1 MPKDFISV
9 VQDLEDLLCHHIT
22 ASLAEDFVDELVG
35 ILKAVLNIDR
45 NTHWSIQSFLYD
57 LRDEY
62 YRLRTPTPLLPP
74 ILHTVSLL
82 HDPTNNSQLLIKDEN
97 TDLTSEQPQRSRPPN
112 DIWPRLNRS
121 VVEPLSTMP
130 MTHDIGP
137 DMPSFAIRYA
147 DQVYN
152 VLRLQA
158 KMPYKPFIE
167 VLTENGFV
175 KGPSSSSSTAAAA
188 PTNARS
194 RAEDEPDDAVMHDCA
209 PVDAGSGST
218 VGEHAQ
224 EYEAGLLSRLA
235 FLEDRVVILE
245 RREELLEGQ
254 LDRATQAMGALRSTN
269 LDLARKV
276 SEVQQRNHDLRRT
289 YAV

>member
-22 ASLAEDFVDELVG
+22 ASTPEDFVDELAD
-35 ILKAVLNIDR
+35 IIKAVLNVDR

-57 LRDEY
+57 LRQEY
-62 YRLRTPTPLLPP
+62 YR
-74 ILHTVSLL
+74 IH
-82 HDPTNNSQLLIKDEN
+82 
-97 TDLTSEQPQRSRPPN
+97 LTSEQPQRSRPQD

-152 VLRLQA
+152 VIRLQA

-167 VLTENGFV
+167 VLTENGFI
-175 KGPSSSSSTAAAA
+175 KGPSASSSAAA
-188 PTNARS
+188 TNTDAR
-194 RAEDEPDDAVMHDCA
+194 RAGNEPGDAVMHDCA
-209 PVDAGSGST
+209 PADASGSGSNIS
-218 VGEHAQ
+218 EHVQ
-224 EYEAGLLSRLA
+224 EYDASLLSRLA

-245 RREELLEGQ
+245 RREELLDGQ
-254 LDRATQAMGALRSTN
+254 LDRATQAMSALRSTN

>member
-22 ASLAEDFVDELVG
+22 ASIAEDFVDELVG

-62 YRLRTPTPLLPP
+62 YRL
-74 ILHTVSLL
+74 H
-82 HDPTNNSQLLIKDEN
+82 
-97 TDLTSEQPQRSRPPN
+97 LTSEQPQRSRPPD

-175 KGPSSSSSTAAAA
+175 KGPSSSSSSAT
-188 PTNARS
+188 TNARK
-194 RAEDEPDDAVMHDCA
+194 AQDEPDDAVMHDCA

-224 EYEAGLLSRLA
+224 EYDAGLLSRLA

>member
-9 VQDLEDLLCHHIT
+9 VQDLEDLLCHHIIAST
-22 ASLAEDFVDELVG
+22 ASNFVEELVD
-35 ILKAVLNIDR
+35 ILKAVLRIDR

-57 LRDEY
+57 LREEY
-62 YRLRTPTPLLPP
+62 YRL
-74 ILHTVSLL
+74 H
-82 HDPTNNSQLLIKDEN
+82 
-97 TDLTSEQPQRSRPPN
+97 LTSERPQPSRPPN

-130 MTHDIGP
+130 MTHDTGP
-137 DMPSFAIRYA
+137 DMAAFAVRYA
-147 DQVYN
+147 DQMYN

-167 VLTENGFV
+167 VLTGNGFV
-175 KGPSSSSSTAAAA
+175 KGSSSSAALSTTTTDASSAKSDAA
-188 PTNARS
+188 
-194 RAEDEPDDAVMHDCA
+194 MHDCA
-209 PVDAGSGST
+209 SVDAGSIS
-218 VGEHAQ
+218 EHAQ
-224 EYEAGLLSRLA
+224 EYDASLLSRLA
-235 FLEDRVVILE
+235 FLEDRVAILE
-245 RREELLEGQ
+245 RREELLDGQ
-254 LDRATQAMGALRSTN
+254 LDRATQAMSALRSTN

>member
-22 ASLAEDFVDELVG
+22 ASTPSAFVDELVD
-35 ILKAVLNIDR
+35 ILKAVLSINR
-45 NTHWSIQSFLYD
+45 NSHWSIQSFLYD
-57 LRDEY
+57 LREEY
-62 YRLRTPTPLLPP
+62 YRLRP
-74 ILHTVSLL
+74 
-82 HDPTNNSQLLIKDEN
+82 K
-97 TDLTSEQPQRSRPPN
+97 TDLTSEPPQPSRPPN

-137 DMPSFAIRYA
+137 DMASFAIRYA

-175 KGPSSSSSTAAAA
+175 KGLSSSSSSSSSS
-188 PTNARS
+188 PTTTTTTITTDARS
-194 RAEDEPDDAVMHDCA
+194 AENDPDDAVMHDCA
-209 PVDAGSGST
+209 PIDASSGS
-218 VGEHAQ
+218 EHAH
-224 EYEAGLLSRLA
+224 EYDASLLSRLA

-245 RREELLEGQ
+245 RREEQLDGQ

>member
-9 VQDLEDLLCHHIT
+9 VQDLEDLLCYHIT
-22 ASLAEDFVDELVG
+22 TSPPPDFIEELADV
-35 ILKAVLNIDR
+35 LKAVLSMDR
-45 NTHWSIQSFLYD
+45 NTHWSIQSFLFD
-57 LRDEY
+57 FREEY
-62 YRLRTPTPLLPP
+62 FRQKL
-74 ILHTVSLL
+74 
-82 HDPTNNSQLLIKDEN
+82 TN
-97 TDLTSEQPQRSRPPN
+97 EQTGPVRPHN

-121 VVEPLSTMP
+121 AVESLSNMP
-130 MTHDIGP
+130 MTHDIGN
-137 DMPSFAIRYA
+137 DLWTFAVRYA

-167 VLTENGFV
+167 VLTENSFI
-175 KGPSSSSSTAAAA
+175 KGLVDTDGTATQENAA
-188 PTNARS
+188 
-194 RAEDEPDDAVMHDCA
+194 E
-209 PVDAGSGST
+209 GS
-218 VGEHAQ
+218 EHILDRR
-224 EYEAGLLSRLA
+224 EYDVNLHSRLM
-235 FLEDRVVILE
+235 FLEDRVMILE
-245 RREELLEGQ
+245 KREELLDGQ

>member
-22 ASLAEDFVDELVG
+22 ASTADEFVQELVD
-35 ILKAVLNIDR
+35 ILKAVLSFDR

-57 LRDEY
+57 LREEY
-62 YRLRTPTPLLPP
+62 FRL
-74 ILHTVSLL
+74 H
-82 HDPTNNSQLLIKDEN
+82 
-97 TDLTSEQPQRSRPPN
+97 LTSEQPQPSRPPN

-121 VVEPLSTMP
+121 AVEPLSTMP
-130 MTHDIGP
+130 MTHDIGT
-137 DMPSFAIRYA
+137 DVAAFAVRYA

-175 KGPSSSSSTAAAA
+175 KGTTASSSSLSATGSSALATHAGAAG
-188 PTNARS
+188 NADNDG
-194 RAEDEPDDAVMHDCA
+194 ADDAVMRDCA
-209 PVDAGSGST
+209 PVDAGSID
-218 VGEHAQ
+218 EHAHD
-224 EYEAGLLSRLA
+224 YDASLLSRLA

-245 RREELLEGQ
+245 RREELLDGQ